1 MVNDKT
7 LPFTEHLGELRQRL
21 IICVAALGLSL
32 IPGWFASK
40 PVQDFLQAP
49 LAKVLPEGSQ
59 IVNLTLTEAFG
70 NRMRI
75 ALIAGLVFSLPVI
88 LYQIW
93 RFVAPGLY
101 ANERRTVGAFSIALS
116 LLFFAGATFGYKF
129 IFPATLAFF
138 ANFSP
143 EEIPALISQASY
155 QSFAFWMFIAFGAVF
170 ETPLAIILLAR
181 FGIIDARKLSRHR
194 KYAILLAFVVAALVT
209 PSPDVFT
216 QSMLALPMYLL
227 FEVGLLGARI
237 LGRRRAAEQAE
248 APQAEAT

>member
-1 MVNDKT
+1 MVNDRT

-21 IICVAALGLSL
+21 IISVSALALSL
-32 IPGWFASK
+32 IPGWFASR

-101 ANERRTVGAFSIALS
+101 ANERRYIGAFAVALS
-116 LLFFAGATFGYKF
+116 LLFFAGATFGYNF

-138 ANFSP
+138 ATFSP

-155 QSFAFWMFIAFGAVF
+155 QTFSIWMFIAFGAVF

-181 FGIIDARKLSRHR
+181 FGIIDARKLARQR
-194 KYAILLAFVVAALVT
+194 KYAILMAFVVAALVT

-227 FEVGLLGARI
+227 FEVGLIGARI
-237 LGRRRAAEQAE
+237 LGKKRAPEEAE